1 LAGDLWPV
9 LIDISQIETALLNVA
24 LNARDAM
31 PGGGVLGIEKRSLIS
46 LTSEERRLIGGL
58 SPSTVAI
65 GSLNH
70 TTCPDRTAQILS
82 KTMVTILKDN

>member
-1 LAGDLWPV
+1 MTTTRGLVGATFQPG
-9 LIDISQIETALLNVA
+9 
-24 LNARDAM
+24 AM
-31 PGGGVLGIEKRSLIS
+31 FGVGLCGGIEKRSLIS
-46 LTSEERRLIGGL
+46 LPSEERRLIGGL